1 MNDHASNFHKTE
13 KNELVQ
19 FVKVFLKSMS
29 GGKLTIQ
36 TLAKSAVPLHSCGLY
51 NPLTL
56 FCSLSPLVR
65 VLRYEDKKR
74 WLVGTRA
81 DGINI

>member
-1 MNDHASNFHKTE
+1 MI
-13 KNELVQ
+13 
-19 FVKVFLKSMS
+19 MP
-29 GGKLTIQ
+29 
-36 TLAKSAVPLHSCGLY
+36 LAKSEMPLHSCGLY
-51 NPLTL
+51 YPLTI